1 MLEVPG
7 SVSPSNLQ
15 IYFNNPFKT
24 NQEFSCQKY
33 ADPSSVFSQPSSSS
47 PYRSQRLNHN
57 RLLHKAETA
66 SNARSM
72 QRAAKSVSSARKMDV
87 PFPQPRLSEY
97 PLSLAQLIL
106 PWRSQN
112 DSLLTLD

>member
-15 IYFNNPFKT
+15 IYFNNPFET
-24 NQEFSCQKY
+24 NQAFSGQKY

-57 RLLHKAETA
+57 QLLHKAETA
-66 SNARSM
+66 SSARPLH
-72 QRAAKSVSSARKMDV
+72 RAAKSVPQARTMDR
-87 PFPQPRLSEY
+87 PCPQTRHSVY
-97 PLSLAQLIL
+97 PLSH
-106 PWRSQN
+106 
-112 DSLLTLD
+112 